1 MSELESTVSTDNAA
15 EEKRNQINKIFDELK
30 SKCEN
35 NESIE
40 VEILSIVK
48 GGFKVAYKD
57 LPLFL
62 PFKLFS
68 KERNVSDE
76 EYAKEIGNKVK
87 VSVVEFLEDD
97 FARIAKISRVK
108 LLEDEL
114 WKNIEVGKEILGTVK
129 AVVPQ
134 GIVFDIGGLEGFA
147 PVSLLSKYRVDDIN
161 DFASVGDVF
170 KATIINAERGGE
182 RQKITLSLRN
192 HKTPRWE
199 SAFDA
204 FTLGSKVKGTIKSII
219 SGGVFVELAPGIDGF
234 VRNGEFSW
242 TKREVDINSMFNI
255 GQEIETEIISIDKDQ
270 EKIGLSYRKTI
281 PNNWE
286 EIASKYEKDSEYTGV
301 VKSVNRSGVV
311 VSLNDEIEGFMP
323 SGRMRALMT
332 GNKISLKEF
341 DIVQVRLVDKD
352 PEKLSMIFESTIKP
366 DKEEKENFSGDD
378 RDGANRRRNSGENF
392 EIPRNIQSR
401 SKQKDGNN
409 YSLADLLS
417 EEAKKIL
424 TR

>member
-270 EKIGLSYRKTI
+270 EKIVLSYRKTI

-323 SGRMRALMT
+323 SGRM
-332 GNKISLKEF
+332 
-341 DIVQVRLVDKD
+341 
-352 PEKLSMIFESTIKP
+352 
-366 DKEEKENFSGDD
+366 
-378 RDGANRRRNSGENF
+378 
-392 EIPRNIQSR
+392 
-401 SKQKDGNN
+401 
-409 YSLADLLS
+409 
-417 EEAKKIL
+417 
-424 TR
+424 